1 MGPEKGLRFMAQLG
15 SLSGAGIDWDPGFGF
30 GCVSPLPAHLMGPPT
45 FLLWPFYCCENRPED
60 RDP

>member
-15 SLSGAGIDWDPGFGF
+15 SLSGAGTGIPGLR
-30 GCVSPLPAHLMGPPT
+30 VPLPAHLMGPT
-45 FLLWPFYCCENRPED
+45 RFLLWPFYCCENRLED